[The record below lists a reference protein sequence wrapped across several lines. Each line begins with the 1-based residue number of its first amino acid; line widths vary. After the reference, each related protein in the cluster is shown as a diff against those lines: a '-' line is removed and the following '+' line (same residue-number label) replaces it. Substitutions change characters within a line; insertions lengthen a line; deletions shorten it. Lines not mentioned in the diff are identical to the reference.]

1 MPAIITMKLIN
12 IITFI
17 LLFLPITSNILCQ
30 DQLLDTNKIWYTA
43 IFESEPAKTNTEVIK
58 LGKLQNINDTLYY
71 TVLRSING
79 NENPDTEYGFIRND
93 NGKIYYRKSLENK
106 EKLFYDLTI
115 GVGDTI
121 IVYGIQRISNDGFD
135 KSKMKLESTKVD
147 TFYGTPRQRYF
158 FSVEG
163 LGWTIEEQWIE
174 GLGSEYGLL
183 HHLSGL
189 LGPDGYDLRCVYK
202 NNELI
207 YKRHP
212 AIECILLENIDEIK
226 YIKLG
231 NLTPLPNPVSILQIL
246 TIDTE
251 YQGSMTLEIFDL
263 IGRRIG
269 DFYFIGNLNLNCYE
283 VFPCPGIYIYKIKH
297 EEVYIKTGKIIV
309 L

>member
-1 MPAIITMKLIN
+1 MPVIITMKLIN
-12 IITFI
+12 VITFI
-17 LLFLPITSNILCQ
+17 LLFLPIASNILCQ

-43 IFESEPAKTNTEVIK
+43 IYESEPAKTNTEVIK

-79 NENPDTEYGFIRND
+79 NENPDTEYGFLRND

-115 GVGDTI
+115 EVGDTI

-147 TFYGTPRQRYF
+147 TFYGATRQIYF

-163 LGWTIEEQWIE
+163 WGWTIEEQWIE

-212 AIECILLENIDEIK
+212 AIECILLENIDDIEFIK
-226 YIKLG
+226 TE
-231 NLTPLPNPVSILQIL
+231 NLTPLPNPVLIYQMLRIN
-246 TIDTE
+246 TE
-251 YQGSMTLEIFDL
+251 YQKATILEIYDL
-263 IGRRIG
+263 TGREISE
-269 DFYFIGNLNLNCYE
+269 FSFIENLNVNCYD

-297 EEVYIKTGKIIV
+297 EKLYIKTGKIIV